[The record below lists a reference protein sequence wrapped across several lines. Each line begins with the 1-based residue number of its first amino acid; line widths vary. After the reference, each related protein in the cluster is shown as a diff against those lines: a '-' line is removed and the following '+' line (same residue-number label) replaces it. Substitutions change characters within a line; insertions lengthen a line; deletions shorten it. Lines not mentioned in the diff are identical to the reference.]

1 MTDTTN
7 YETQAKAFTDYII
20 KETLEAQAL
29 ATILA
34 NGDGTLYEWR
44 ENNPEEAAEAERLA
58 EAIGFYIPNTDDF
71 VWQAAELLQTQ
82 LAETGGYGYD
92 AYKVIRITLAGGG
105 PAGWIEFRLDSDGG
119 LDRAEIGFV
128 DWFKEPVVTTLSEDV
143 ALAAWD
149 RYNVELIEI

>member
-1 MTDTTN
+1 MTDTTT
-7 YETQAKAFTDYII
+7 YAAEAKAFTDSVI
-20 KETLEAQAL
+20 KETLDAQAL

-44 ENNPEEAAEAERLA
+44 ENNPEEAAEADRLA
-58 EAIGFYIPNTDDF
+58 EAIGFDIPNTDDL
-71 VWQAAELLQTQ
+71 VWQAAEALQTH

-105 PAGWIEFRLDSDGG
+105 PAGWIEFRLDIDGG

-149 RYNVELIEI
+149 RYNVDLIEI

>member
-44 ENNPEEAAEAERLA
+44 ENNPEEAAEADRLA
-58 EAIGFYIPNTDDF
+58 EAIGFDIPNTDDL
-71 VWQAAELLQTQ
+71 VWQASEALQTH

-105 PAGWIEFRLDSDGG
+105 PAGWIEFRLDCDGG

-149 RYNVELIEI
+149 RYNVDLIEI